1 MQLPIRSSSSLI
13 EGRFPQ
19 AENNFRHFPS
29 QIVSSE
35 VPVQQMKKTLAY
47 MLVVACLFLAAAVSL
62 WANRQEKVSQP
73 ASSSTES
80 ASLNYEYFKAKVEPI
95 FLYKRPGHARCVVCH
110 TINHVPLHLVPLSPG
125 STTWNEE
132 QSRQNFE
139 LVQRVVVPGSME
151 SPLLRHPLAQ
161 QAGGDPAHGG
171 GKHFNSQDDPEWS
184 TLKAWVFG
192 ATLK

>member
-1 MQLPIRSSSSLI
+1 
-13 EGRFPQ
+13 
-19 AENNFRHFPS
+19 
-29 QIVSSE
+29 
-35 VPVQQMKKTLAY
+35 MKKALPY
-47 MLVVACLFLAAAVSL
+47 ILVVACLFLAADGSL
-62 WANRQEKVSQP
+62 WAKWQEKESQ
-73 ASSSTES
+73 STTSSTES
-80 ASLNYEYFKAKVEPI
+80 VQLNYEFFKEKVEPI
-95 FLYKRPGHARCVVCH
+95 FLFKRPGHARCVVCH

-171 GKHFNSQDDPEWS
+171 GKHFNSQDDPEWL
-184 TLKAWVFG
+184 TLKAFVFG

>member
-1 MQLPIRSSSSLI
+1 MKSPIRSSFFGV

-19 AENNFRHFPS
+19 VESSFVIFPTKLFCR
-29 QIVSSE
+29 E
-35 VPVQQMKKTLAY
+35 VPVHQMKKALSY
-47 MLVVACLFLAAAVSL
+47 MLVVACLFLVAAGSL
-62 WANRQEKVSQP
+62 WAKRQEKENQP
-73 ASSSTES
+73 APSST
-80 ASLNYEYFKAKVEPI
+80 AAAPLDYDFFKTKVEPI
-95 FLYKRPGHARCVVCH
+95 FLFKRPGHARCVVCH

-171 GKHFNSQDDPEWS
+171 GKHFESQDNPEWL